1 MNNIGIPS
9 FMNEDELEQCALE
22 YGQELAFSIQSQP
35 FGPDCEVFKI
45 FDKMFMLIGAYSGKL
60 LVTIKCKPEKS
71 LEYQELYPSI
81 SAGYHMNKKHWISIA
96 IGDGITT
103 DLVQDLIK
111 DSYDLIVKKLPV
123 KDRKLIQQV

>member
-1 MNNIGIPS
+1 MK
-9 FMNEDELEQCALE
+9 DDQLKQLALE

-81 SAGYHMNKKHWISIA
+81 SAG
-96 IGDGITT
+96 
-103 DLVQDLIK
+103 
-111 DSYDLIVKKLPV
+111 
-123 KDRKLIQQV
+123 

>member
-1 MNNIGIPS
+1 MK
-9 FMNEDELEQCALE
+9 DDQLQQLALE

-35 FGPDCEVFKI
+35 FGSDCEVFKI

-96 IGDGITT
+96 SGDEITA
-103 DLVQDLIK
+103 DLLQDLIK
-111 DSYDLIVKKLPV
+111 DSYDLVAGKLPV
-123 KDRKLIQQV
+123 KERKLIQNV

>member
-1 MNNIGIPS
+1 MN
-9 FMNEDELEQCALE
+9 DDQLQQLALE
-22 YGQELAFSIQSQP
+22 YGQELAFSIRSQP

-96 IGDGITT
+96 SGDEITA
-103 DLVQDLIK
+103 DLLQDLIK
-111 DSYDLIVKKLPV
+111 DSYDLVAGKLPV
-123 KDRKLIQQV
+123 KERKLIQNL

>member
-1 MNNIGIPS
+1 MK
-9 FMNEDELEQCALE
+9 DDQLQQLALE

-96 IGDGITT
+96 SGDEITT
-103 DLVQDLIK
+103 DLLQDLIK
-111 DSYDLIVKKLPV
+111 DSYDLVAKQLPV
-123 KDRKLIQQV
+123 KTRKLINQ